1 MIGIDVYDAIVAAG
15 FGVAL
20 NVGMA
25 ASAIYFRQ
33 RIRSGSSDGR
43 RADPAGSRLDE
54 WMGSTGRVSNTL

>member
-20 NVGMA
+20 NVGVT
-25 ASAIYFRQ
+25 ASAIYLRQ
-33 RIRSGSSDGR
+33 RRPKRSRDGR
-43 RADPAGSRLDE
+43 GPDAAGSQLDE

>member
-20 NVGMA
+20 NVGVT
-25 ASAIYFRQ
+25 ASAIYLR
-33 RIRSGSSDGR
+33 RRMPTGSHGER
-43 RADPAGSRLDE
+43 GAEPAGSRLDK